1 MVYWLMAIGVRREAV
16 PRTPRRRLED
26 DMTVH
31 EPAATSH
38 PRRAHADAVDAVDA
52 FIAAANAD
60 DPEHRSALLSRALA
74 ADVVFWGP
82 LGRGTGR
89 NAVADFITE
98 VVQGYRAGGCRLV
111 RTTSVDAPHEW
122 ARFGWRFEAPDG
134 ATVLSGTDMVH
145 LTAAGDIDEFVV
157 FAGPLH

>member
-1 MVYWLMAIGVRREAV
+1 
-16 PRTPRRRLED
+16 
-26 DMTVH
+26 MTVRD
-31 EPAATSH
+31 PAASPQRH
-38 PRRAHADAVDAVDA
+38 HRAHADAIDA

-60 DPEHRSALLSRALA
+60 DPDHRSALLSRALA

-82 LGRGTGR
+82 LGRGSGR
-89 NAVADFITE
+89 GAVADFVTE
-98 VVQGYRAGGCRLV
+98 VVQGYRAGGCRMV

-122 ARFGWRFEAPDG
+122 ARFGWRFEGPDG

-145 LTAAGDIDEFVV
+145 LTAAGDIDEIVV